1 MTTKPLYDPYSP
13 ELRADPYPVYRE
25 LRDKA
30 PVYYN
35 EELDFWT
42 LSRFA
47 DVLQALKKPLLY
59 SSAQGIAV
67 GMTSEMTSV
76 FEAVITM
83 DPPRHTQMRLLV
95 NHAFT
100 PRRIAALEP
109 RILEVA
115 TALIDDCIEKE
126 TCDLVGDFA
135 AQLPTIV
142 IAELLGVPTEDQK
155 MFKEKSNAL
164 VNQQRRPGE
173 VPDPAQMTPVLELVM
188 YLNDVYD
195 QRRKQ
200 PRDDLM
206 SALLAAEV
214 DGQKLSQSE
223 LTGFAL
229 LLLIAGNETTTNLLG
244 NGIQLMYDHPDQRAR
259 LVANPQALPDAI
271 EEFLRY
277 ESPIPGLARTLT
289 EDLDFRGHPF
299 RKGQKVMLL
308 YGSANR
314 DERQFEAPDVFD
326 TSRAP
331 TQHLAFGFG
340 AHFCLGASLA
350 RLEARIG
357 FEQLLARRPE
367 YTLPGGAVRNAGGI
381 RGFAQLPAE
390 LATGA
395 THSQLAAADRP
406 Q

>member
-1 MTTKPLYDPYSP
+1 MKPKPLYDPYSP
-13 ELRADPYPVYRE
+13 ELLADPYPVYRE
-25 LRDKA
+25 LRDNA
-30 PVYYN
+30 PVCYN
-35 EELDFWT
+35 EEHDFWT

-47 DVLQALKKPLLY
+47 DVLQALKQPRLY

-67 GMTSEMTSV
+67 GMTSEMSNT

-83 DPPRHTQMRLLV
+83 DPPRHTQMRALV
-95 NHAFT
+95 NRAFT

-109 RILEVA
+109 RVLEVA
-115 TALIDDCIEKE
+115 TALIDDCIEKGS
-126 TCDLVGDFA
+126 CDLVGDFA
-135 AQLPTIV
+135 APLPTIV
-142 IAELLGVPTEDQK
+142 IAELLGVPSEDQK
-155 MFKEKSNAL
+155 MFKERSNAL
-164 VNQQRRPGE
+164 VNQRGRPGE
-173 VPDPAQMTPVLELVM
+173 VPDPARMAPVMELVL
-188 YLNDVYD
+188 YLNQVYD
-195 QRRKQ
+195 ERREQ

-244 NGIQLMYDHPDQRAR
+244 NGIQLMHDYPDQRTR
-259 LVANPQALPDAI
+259 LATNPGALPDAI

-289 EDLDFRGHPF
+289 EDLDFRGHAF

-308 YGSANR
+308 YGAANR
-314 DERQFEAPDVFD
+314 DERQFEAPDVLD
-326 TSRAP
+326 TSKPP

-357 FEQLLARRPE
+357 FEQLLSR
-367 YTLPGGAVRNAGGI
+367 LPDYKLLAGAERNAGGI

-390 LATGA
+390 L
-395 THSQLAAADRP
+395 
-406 Q
+406 

>member
-1 MTTKPLYDPYSP
+1 MKPKPLYDPYSP
-13 ELRADPYPVYRE
+13 ELLADPYPVYRE
-25 LRDKA
+25 LRDNA
-30 PVYYN
+30 PVCYN
-35 EELDFWT
+35 EEHDFWT

-47 DVLQALKKPLLY
+47 DVLQALKQPRLY

-67 GMTSEMTSV
+67 GMTSEMSNT

-83 DPPRHTQMRLLV
+83 DPPRHTQMRALV
-95 NHAFT
+95 NRAFT

-115 TALIDDCIEKE
+115 TALIDDCIEKGS
-126 TCDLVGDFA
+126 CDLVGDFA
-135 AQLPTIV
+135 APLPTIV
-142 IAELLGVPTEDQK
+142 IAELLGVPSEDQK
-155 MFKEKSNAL
+155 MFKERSNAL
-164 VNQQRRPGE
+164 VNQRGRPGE
-173 VPDPAQMTPVLELVM
+173 VPDPERMAPVMELVL
-188 YLNDVYD
+188 YLNQVYD
-195 QRRKQ
+195 ERREQ

-214 DGQKLSQSE
+214 DGQKLTQSE

-244 NGIQLMYDHPDQRAR
+244 NGIQLMHDYPDQRTR
-259 LVANPQALPDAI
+259 LAANPGALPDAI

-289 EDLDFRGHPF
+289 EDLDFRGHAF

-308 YGSANR
+308 YGAANR
-314 DERQFEAPDVFD
+314 DERQFEAPDVLD
-326 TSRAP
+326 TSKPP

-357 FEQLLARRPE
+357 FEQLLSR
-367 YTLPGGAVRNAGGI
+367 LPDYKLLAGAERNAGGI

-390 LATGA
+390 L
-395 THSQLAAADRP
+395 
-406 Q
+406 

>member
-1 MTTKPLYDPYSP
+1 MKPKPLYDPYSP
-13 ELRADPYPVYRE
+13 ELLADPYPVYRE
-25 LRDKA
+25 LRDNA
-30 PVYYN
+30 PVCYN
-35 EELDFWT
+35 EEHDFWT

-47 DVLQALKKPLLY
+47 DVLQALKQPRLY

-67 GMTSEMTSV
+67 GMTSEMSNT

-83 DPPRHTQMRLLV
+83 DPPRHTQMRALV
-95 NHAFT
+95 NRAFT

-115 TALIDDCIEKE
+115 TALIDDCIEKGS
-126 TCDLVGDFA
+126 CDLVGDFA
-135 AQLPTIV
+135 APLPTIV
-142 IAELLGVPTEDQK
+142 IAELLGVPSEDQK
-155 MFKEKSNAL
+155 MFKERSNAL
-164 VNQQRRPGE
+164 VNQRGRPGE
-173 VPDPAQMTPVLELVM
+173 VPDPERMAPVMELVL
-188 YLNDVYD
+188 YLNQVYD
-195 QRRKQ
+195 ERREQ

-214 DGQKLSQSE
+214 DGQKLTQSE

-244 NGIQLMYDHPDQRAR
+244 NGIQLMYEYPDQQTR
-259 LVANPQALPDAI
+259 LAANPGALPDAI

-289 EDLDFRGHPF
+289 EDLDFRGHAF
-299 RKGQKVMLL
+299 RKGQKLMLL
-308 YGSANR
+308 YGAANR
-314 DERQFEAPDVFD
+314 DERQFEAPDVLD
-326 TSRAP
+326 TSKPP

-357 FEQLLARRPE
+357 FEQLLSR
-367 YTLPGGAVRNAGGI
+367 LPDYKLLAGAERNAGGI

-390 LATGA
+390 L
-395 THSQLAAADRP
+395 
-406 Q
+406 